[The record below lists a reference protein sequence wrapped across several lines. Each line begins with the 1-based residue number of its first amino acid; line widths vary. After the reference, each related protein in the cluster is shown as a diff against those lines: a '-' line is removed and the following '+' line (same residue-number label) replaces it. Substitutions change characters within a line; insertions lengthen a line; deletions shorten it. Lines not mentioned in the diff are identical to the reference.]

1 MCATMQEYTDRIEA
15 VGYKRGKDV
24 GREEGKAIG
33 LEEGEKR
40 GITKER
46 SKLRYLKAYIAIEKA
61 IREYHCSLDKALEA
75 TGITMI
81 EYMNGK
87 RLSEI

>member
-1 MCATMQEYTDRIEA
+1 MNAYRTVEHVRDRF
-15 VGYKRGKDV
+15 K
-24 GREEGKAIG
+24 
-33 LEEGEKR
+33 
-40 GITKER
+40 
-46 SKLRYLKAYIAIEKA
+46 
-61 IREYHCSLDKALEA
+61 CSLDKALEA